1 VTVLSCCA
9 EDEAGC
15 KLITA
20 TNLAARTKNCKTR
33 EGCASLEVAVHCGKS
48 YFTTTTHRT
57 LKTKLRK
64 WGKRSRGC
72 QTNCTSNLTDL
83 CFPPSLPLYALRIVR
98 RAPLGSP
105 LYLTS
110 CPCSSSFSP
119 PPRPTLHV
127 CSFDNSCSPYGC
139 SRTRYVLNQ
148 PGMGRFALLC
158 LALLAVKTTAL
169 VTRRESDPR
178 LPPPKAVPYIKFI
191 KHDDIE
197 ARWDVPRGVETQR
210 KPGSQQLYSVQPT
223 DGPGTIVPASS
234 VRFVSNERGTPKQ
247 ETAVRV

>member
-1 VTVLSCCA
+1 
-9 EDEAGC
+9 
-15 KLITA
+15 
-20 TNLAARTKNCKTR
+20 
-33 EGCASLEVAVHCGKS
+33 
-48 YFTTTTHRT
+48 
-57 LKTKLRK
+57 
-64 WGKRSRGC
+64 
-72 QTNCTSNLTDL
+72 
-83 CFPPSLPLYALRIVR
+83 
-98 RAPLGSP
+98 
-105 LYLTS
+105 
-110 CPCSSSFSP
+110 
-119 PPRPTLHV
+119 
-127 CSFDNSCSPYGC
+127 
-139 SRTRYVLNQ
+139 
-148 PGMGRFALLC
+148 MGRFALLC